1 MKKEKKQLRELS
13 DEDLKKVI
21 GGYVQFVEIDDDK
34 LVDINPTLPI
44 VPPVDGKCPE
54 GYVLVTIFGSSQCN
68 QEGA

>member
-13 DEDLKKVI
+13 EDDLKKVT
-21 GGYVQFVEIDDDK
+21 GGYVQFKELEDGD
-34 LVDINPTLPI
+34 LEDIIPDLPI

-68 QEGA
+68 REGA